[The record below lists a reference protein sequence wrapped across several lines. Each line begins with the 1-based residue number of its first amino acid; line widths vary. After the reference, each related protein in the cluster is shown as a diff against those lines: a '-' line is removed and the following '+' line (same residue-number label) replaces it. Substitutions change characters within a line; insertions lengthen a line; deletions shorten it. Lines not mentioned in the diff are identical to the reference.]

1 MSRARSCAALPGQAR
16 LPVFTQAMR
25 PVHGDFDHGKPLP
38 GLIAWPAAADGA
50 AHRNTRSGTDVVNK
64 RGSGRG
70 RLAVFGTAGSLA
82 AAVFAGS
89 ALWPGGQA
97 EAAGSSSK
105 IAAAELK
112 HWPKP
117 VAKKLGKVIA
127 DNGHKGAYAV
137 FDADNTTY
145 RNDLEEALLPFLEM
159 KGVLTRKSMDP
170 SLKVIP
176 FKDTATHKESL
187 YSYYNRLCEVDDQ
200 VCYPWAAQIFSG
212 FTLKQLKG
220 YVDELLAY
228 GRPIPAEYVENGKVT
243 RTEVDAPRFST
254 GMRELYK
261 SLRRHGIEVY
271 VVSAASED
279 LVRMVLA
286 DPKYGYGVKP
296 QNVIGVSMLL
306 KDRRTGDVTSAR
318 KEIAAGTYDPA
329 KLAKRELTP
338 KLWAPLTWY
347 EGKPA
352 AINTYID
359 EWKKPILAA
368 GDTPKSDGPMLFHSA
383 DVEHGGVRV
392 WVNRKES
399 SMKELDGMKKANAER
414 QRELGQKVT
423 ADKRWLT
430 VTPDQIR

>member
-1 MSRARSCAALPGQAR
+1 MAVRALKKPAL
-16 LPVFTQAMR
+16 
-25 PVHGDFDHGKPLP
+25 
-38 GLIAWPAAADGA
+38 IGA
-50 AHRNTRSGTDVVNK
+50 TGA
-64 RGSGRG
+64 
-70 RLAVFGTAGSLA
+70 LA
-82 AAVFAGS
+82 AALLAGG
-89 ALWPGGQA
+89 ALWPTS
-97 EAAGSSSK
+97 EAT
-105 IAAAELK
+105 AADTSAATARELS
-112 HWPKP
+112 HWPEP

-127 DNGHKGAYAV
+127 ANDHKGAYAV
-137 FDADNTTY
+137 FDADNTSY
-145 RNDLEEALLPFLEM
+145 RNDLEESLLPFLEM
-159 KGVLTRKSMDP
+159 RGVLTRKTMDP

-176 FKDTATHKESL
+176 FKDKAGHKESL

-212 FTLKQLKG
+212 FTLKELKG
-220 YVDELLAY
+220 YVDDLLAY
-228 GRPIPAEYVENGKVT
+228 KKPIPAEYYEAGKVT
-243 RTEVDAPRFST
+243 KTEVKPPELSR
-254 GMRELYK
+254 GMRQLYK
-261 SLRRHGIEVY
+261 TLRSHGIEVY

-306 KDRRTGDVTSAR
+306 KDRKTGEVTSSR
-318 KEIAAGTYDPA
+318 KEIAEGRFGEKDRA
-329 KLAKRELTP
+329 KLAGHELTP

-359 EWKKPILAA
+359 EWRKPILAA
-368 GDTPKSDGPMLFHSA
+368 GDTPVSDGPMLFHSA

-392 WVNRKES
+392 WVNRKDS
-399 SMKELDGMKKANAER
+399 YMKQLDGMKKKNAER

-430 VTPDQIR
+430 VTPDQIG